1 MNFKKFVASL
11 AVSTM
16 LVGSQAAISNA
27 DYTGEKSPKTE
38 VSQKANSEGR
48 GVVKTVLNCV
58 PGGFGFY
65 NGLVNFWFRNDPK
78 GPHIKSL
85 KLPSVWLSYGNG
97 YGHFPSMY
105 AFDGLCIAYSVAQF
119 LV

>member
-65 NGLVNFWFRNDPK
+65 NGLVNFWFRNDK
-78 GPHIKSL
+78 EGPHIKSL
-85 KLPSVWLSYGNG
+85 RLPSVWFSYGNDG
-97 YGHFPSMY
+97 YLSSTY
-105 AFDGLCIAYSVAQF
+105 VFDGLCIAYSVAQF

>member
-16 LVGSQAAISNA
+16 LVGSQAAVSGA
-27 DYTGEKSPKTE
+27 MEKSPKTE

-48 GVVKTVLNCV
+48 GVVKTFLDCI
-58 PGGFGFY
+58 PGAFGVY
-65 NGLVNFWFRNDPK
+65 NGLLNFWFRGNNI

-85 KLPSVWLSYGNG
+85 KLPSVCLFYGNG
-97 YGHFPSMY
+97 GAHFPSTY
-105 AFDGLCIAYSVAQF
+105 VFDGLCIAYSVAQF

>member
-16 LVGSQAAISNA
+16 LVGSQAAVSGA
-27 DYTGEKSPKTE
+27 MEKSPKTE

-58 PGGFGFY
+58 PGGFGFC
-65 NGLVNFWFRNDPK
+65 NGLVNFWFRKDTQ

-85 KLPSVWLSYGNG
+85 KLPSVCLFYGSG
-97 YGHFPSMY
+97 FHRPSTY

>member
-48 GVVKTVLNCV
+48 GVVKTVLNV
-58 PGGFGFY
+58 IPGVFGTY
-65 NGLVNFWFRNDPK
+65 NSALYFFSWDK
-78 GPHIKSL
+78 IKLPFIGSL
-85 KLPSVWLSYGNG
+85 KLPCFVGFVGKDGSSSCTYTV
-97 YGHFPSMY
+97 
-105 AFDGLCIAYSVAQF
+105 DGLCIAYSVAQF
-119 LV
+119 LG

>member
-16 LVGSQAAISNA
+16 LVGSQAAVYA
-27 DYTGEKSPKTE
+27 DEKSPKTE
-38 VSQKANSEGR
+38 MSQKANSEER
-48 GVVKTVLNCV
+48 GVVKTVLNCI
-58 PGGFGFY
+58 PGAFGVY
-65 NGLVNFWFRNDPK
+65 NGLVNFLFRGSNE

-85 KLPSVWLSYGNG
+85 KLPSVCLFYGMNC
-97 YGHFPSMY
+97 HVPSMY
-105 AFDGLCIAYSVAQF
+105 AFDGLCIACSVAQF

>member
-16 LVGSQAAISNA
+16 LVGSQAAVSGA
-27 DYTGEKSPKTE
+27 MEKSPKTE
-38 VSQKANSEGR
+38 VSQRANSEER
-48 GVVKTVLNCV
+48 GVVKTVLNGI
-58 PGGFGFY
+58 PGVFGVY
-65 NGLVNFWFRNDPK
+65 NGLVNFWFRDSVQ

-85 KLPSVWLSYGNG
+85 KLPSVLLYYGTDC
-97 YGHFPSMY
+97 HMPSTY
-105 AFDGLCIAYSVAQF
+105 VFDGLCIAYSVAQF

>member
-11 AVSTM
+11 AVSIM

-38 VSQKANSEGR
+38 VSQRANSEGR

-65 NGLVNFWFRNDPK
+65 NGLVNFWFRKDTQ

-85 KLPSVWLSYGNG
+85 KLPSVCLFYGSG
-97 YGHFPSMY
+97 FHRPSTY